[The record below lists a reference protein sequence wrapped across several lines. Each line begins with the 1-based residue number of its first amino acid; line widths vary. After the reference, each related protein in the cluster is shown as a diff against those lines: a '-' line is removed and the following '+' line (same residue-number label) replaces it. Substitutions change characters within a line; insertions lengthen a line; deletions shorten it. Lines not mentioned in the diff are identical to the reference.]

1 MLGAGYTQKFLLA
14 KTTDIALSSVYY
26 FFLALAASIGLN
38 FVSEV
43 YESYTLKDNSQEKS
57 MSRLMFEIAANMF
70 FIVFT
75 FWIIRNVVERIPFPL
90 EGYGGYQHAKL
101 SLPTILLLTSVTM
114 LFFQTALMDKV
125 RELNERIFAKTQLS
139 NTWFGEFVKKT
150 I

>member
-1 MLGAGYTQKFLLA
+1 MHGGYTQQFIVA

-26 FFLALAASIGLN
+26 FFLALIASVALN
-38 FVSEV
+38 FASQF
-43 YESYTLKDNSQEKS
+43 YDSYTKKDDANEKS
-57 MSRLMFEIAANMF
+57 MPRLMFEIVANIF

-101 SLPTILLLTSVTM
+101 SLPTTLLLTSVTM

-125 RELNERIFAKTQLS
+125 RELNARIFAKTKLS
-139 NTWFGEFVKKT
+139 DTWFGQFMQKAL
-150 I
+150 